1 MDFIIIIYI
10 YIFIYIYT
18 HTHTHTYTYIKL
30 VFISSTFEFNVQ
42 ATEFKFHSLKSLTKG
57 FMVMTDALLCPHA
70 ERQGEVCIRLLPIMI
85 RTNSVHPQN
94 NFIMIIILKQM
105 QLCVS
110 IQKLLHKE
118 KDNDSENTLFGTETP
133 MKNLLL
139 FN

>member
-1 MDFIIIIYI
+1 
-10 YIFIYIYT
+10 
-18 HTHTHTYTYIKL
+18 
-30 VFISSTFEFNVQ
+30 
-42 ATEFKFHSLKSLTKG
+42 
-57 FMVMTDALLCPHA
+57 MTDALLCPHA